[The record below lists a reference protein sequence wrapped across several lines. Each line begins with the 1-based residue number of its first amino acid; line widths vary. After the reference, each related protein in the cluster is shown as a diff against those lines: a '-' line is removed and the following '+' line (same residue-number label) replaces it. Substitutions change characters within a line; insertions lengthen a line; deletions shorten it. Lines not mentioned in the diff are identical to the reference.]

1 MRQSVVEVADR
12 HAYDTPTNDGLR
24 TVTRHGPLDKRM
36 GTSSNA
42 VKCDTCH
49 RQLKDCNGHFGYVKL
64 ALPAFHVGFLKKII
78 EILHCICKVRHSP
91 DDPRSIIVLT
101 ILGLLARHA
110 RRGGWEILSEELPA
124 GPR

>member
-1 MRQSVVEVADR
+1 VEVADR
-12 HAYDTPTNDGLR
+12 HAYDTPTADGLR

-78 EILHCICKVRHSP
+78 EILHCICKVRLLP
-91 DDPRSIIVLT
+91 DAARSVIVTDCFRIARASCSTKKLGDLT
-101 ILGLLARHA
+101 
-110 RRGGWEILSEELPA
+110 
-124 GPR
+124 